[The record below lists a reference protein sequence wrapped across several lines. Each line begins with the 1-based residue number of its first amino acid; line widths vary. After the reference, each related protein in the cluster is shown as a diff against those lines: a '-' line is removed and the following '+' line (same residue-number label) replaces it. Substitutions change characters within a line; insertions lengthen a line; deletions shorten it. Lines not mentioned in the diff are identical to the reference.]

1 MKYLLGLF
9 LFVLSTSS
17 SANYVLEEINNESSQ
32 HVCSSAVKVGSTITV
47 LSNGGELKE
56 AHLAGKCIRDK
67 KIKLVVMK
75 ALSAASY
82 LSLFSDDVCLLSSS
96 DIGTHTPYLDPMNVK
111 VGETRDILRVVF
123 MTLVDDAKIEAK
135 HSLQYVGFMFLIPST
150 EMGSIPHEMFIEI
163 LGNKY
168 KGVCK

>member
-1 MKYLLGLF
+1 MKYFITIALLLCSF
-9 LFVLSTSS
+9 SS
-17 SANYVLEEINNESSQ
+17 SAAYVLETIDTASKDEI
-32 HVCSSAVKVGSTITV
+32 CGDKVKVGDTITV

-67 KIKLVVMK
+67 KVKLVVMK

-82 LSLFSDDVCLLSSS
+82 LSLFSDDVCILSSS
-96 DIGTHTPYLDPMNVK
+96 DIGTHTPYLDPKNVK
-111 VGETRDILRVVF
+111 VDETRDILRAVF

-168 KGVCK
+168 KGICK

>member
-1 MKYLLGLF
+1 MKYLIITALLLCSF
-9 LFVLSTSS
+9 SS
-17 SANYVLEEINNESSQ
+17 SANYVLETIDIVSKDEI
-32 HVCSSAVKVGSTITV
+32 CGDRVKVGDTITV

-56 AHLAGKCIRDK
+56 AHLADKCIRDK
-67 KIKLVVMK
+67 KIKLVIMK

-96 DIGTHTPYLDPMNVK
+96 DIGTHTPYLDPRNVK
-111 VGETRDILRVVF
+111 VDETRDILRAVF

>member
-1 MKYLLGLF
+1 MKYLIITALLLCSF
-9 LFVLSTSS
+9 SS
-17 SANYVLEEINNESSQ
+17 SANYVLETIDIVSKDEI
-32 HVCSSAVKVGSTITV
+32 CGDRVKVGDTITV

-67 KIKLVVMK
+67 KIKLVIMK

-96 DIGTHTPYLDPMNVK
+96 DIGTHTPYLDPKNVK
-111 VGETRDILRVVF
+111 VEETRDILRAVF

>member
-1 MKYLLGLF
+1 MKYFITIALLLCSF
-9 LFVLSTSS
+9 SS
-17 SANYVLEEINNESSQ
+17 SANYVLETIDTISKDEI
-32 HVCSSAVKVGSTITV
+32 CGDRVKVGDTITV
-47 LSNGGELKE
+47 LSNGGELNE

-67 KIKLVVMK
+67 KVKLVVMK

-96 DIGTHTPYLDPMNVK
+96 DIGSHTPYLDPKNVK
-111 VGETRDILRVVF
+111 VDETRDILRAVF

-135 HSLQYVGFMFLIPST
+135 YSLQYVGFMFLIPST